1 MAVDQSPDADDIQSL
16 DWDELSQ
23 RRLRIP
29 WRLVGAVLGV
39 LAVAAYALS
48 GRSDPLF
55 AWSPST
61 LTWVY
66 RASLVVILALGLP
79 PLLRAPGR
87 TRRQFERLLSRPAG
101 VVGVLVT
108 GAFVL
113 VGLFGPLLV
122 GRPHTNIRYNFQP
135 PLLGT
140 VPSGT
145 VALNCVG
152 SVTGPAA
159 SPVCHGSWQYPL
171 GTTKVGQ
178 DMVTLLVSGLHV
190 SFQVAVIAAVLMIP
204 LATAVGV
211 VAGYFGGTVDD
222 VLMRYV
228 DVQQAVPAFVI
239 YIVLLFVFGHS
250 LLLLVAVFG
259 LLNWGSIARL
269 VRSETIQR
277 RQEQY
282 VEVARSAGVGHGTII
297 RRHVIPN
304 VSNSILVGTTQKIPQ
319 LVLIETAL
327 TFIDLGDVGRWFQSF
342 GETMAAGFAGTMGRT
357 MFASNLGGHGPMTI
371 WWVWVIPMVALA
383 VVVLGLTV
391 LGDAL
396 RDVLDPRGAV

>member
-1 MAVDQSPDADDIQSL
+1 MGAGTTDDREEVAAL
-16 DWDELSQ
+16 DWDELD
-23 RRLRIP
+23 RRRIGIP
-29 WRLVGAVLGV
+29 WRLIGAVLGV

-48 GRSDPLF
+48 GWSDPVY

-66 RASLVVILALGLP
+66 RASLVVLLAFGAP
-79 PLLRAPGR
+79 ALLANPGR
-87 TRRQFERLLSRPAG
+87 TNRHLRRILRRPAG
-101 VVGVLVT
+101 VVSLAITVSFVVLALLGPVVT
-108 GAFVL
+108 
-113 VGLFGPLLV
+113 
-122 GRPHTNIRYNFQP
+122 GRPHTNVLATYQP
-135 PLLGT
+135 PVFGA
-140 VPSGT
+140 VSKGT
-145 VALNCVG
+145 VAQNCVG
-152 SVTGPAA
+152 SVTGPATT
-159 SPVCHGSWQYPL
+159 PVCHGSWQYPL

-342 GETMAAGFAGTMGRT
+342 GDTIAAGFGSGQPAMVVWWIWVLPV
-357 MFASNLGGHGPMTI
+357 AALG
-371 WWVWVIPMVALA
+371 

-391 LGDAL
+391 LGDVL